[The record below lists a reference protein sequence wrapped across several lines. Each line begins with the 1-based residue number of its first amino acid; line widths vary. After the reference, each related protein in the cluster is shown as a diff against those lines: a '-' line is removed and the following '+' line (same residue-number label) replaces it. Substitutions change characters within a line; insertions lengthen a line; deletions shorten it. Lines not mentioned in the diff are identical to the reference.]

1 MGLLGPVGSHE
12 ASEAERMRWSSR
24 SRSPHVCEQRAR
36 EESATLDRII
46 WDEHVPSLDP
56 RQEDVLKLAE
66 SIIDRYFSDFRI
78 SGDALP
84 NDCFY
89 VGVTRYLR
97 RRWLGDDLD
106 LPPEH
111 AHGNNWQVMYILATY
126 SEGIGKIEDFLIHCL
141 RLRFGRLACANIRQG
156 GGGTDRRKPSMLYLC
171 LR

>member
-1 MGLLGPVGSHE
+1 M
-12 ASEAERMRWSSR
+12 
-24 SRSPHVCEQRAR
+24 CEQRAR

-106 LPPEH
+106 LPPEP
-111 AHGNNWQVMYILATY
+111 AHGKNWKVMYILATY
-126 SEGIGKIEDFLIHCL
+126 SQGIGKIEDSLIPCL
-141 RLRFGRLACANIRQG
+141 GLRFGRLACANIRQG
-156 GGGTDRRKPSMLYLC
+156 GGGTDRRKQSMLYLC
-171 LR
+171 LRR